1 MTINDCFKN
10 PGSCICIL
18 IIFIAGILGIV
29 FSSIEIDKTKKL
41 KNKGKSGKFSM
52 GCLIAML
59 ILSILITL
67 AALINGVELY
77 SSKKSMEKYYK
88 KILKMFK

>member
-1 MTINDCFKN
+1 MTINDWSF
-10 PGSCICIL
+10 ICIL
-18 IIFIAGILGIV
+18 LIFIGGILGIV

-41 KNKGKSGKFSM
+41 KNKGKSGKYSM

-77 SSKKSMEKYYK
+77 SSETRVKKYYK